1 MATKTTK
8 KKAETRNLSV
18 YKDDYDFFTEVS
30 DQNDRSRARM
40 FRYAM
45 AQIREGKPVPFAPAD
60 NGRDNGK

>member
-8 KKAETRNLSV
+8 KKAVTRNLSV

-45 AQIREGKPVPFAPAD
+45 AQIREGKLVPFAPVS